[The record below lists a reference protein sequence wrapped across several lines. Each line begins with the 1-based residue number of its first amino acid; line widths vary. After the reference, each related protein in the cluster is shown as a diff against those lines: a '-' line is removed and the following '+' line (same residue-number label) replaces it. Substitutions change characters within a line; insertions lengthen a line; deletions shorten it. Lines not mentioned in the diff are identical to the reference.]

1 MRGLV
6 YLWVGKRV
14 SAKVK
19 QKLVRIQKNNRVTN
33 ALNGTKA
40 ALGKVIVPGNVSSKV
55 HVEFFLC
62 YLLLMF
68 PCCISTFYWL
78 LLFNY
83 LMLMEFDTAY
93 ISSQLLMLIE
103 FDVHKITVLI
113 KFAIAHGFAKL
124 TECIK
129 FYALTTGERS
139 VRALLALPRT
149 TMHSPSTAMS
159 KLKIT

>member
-1 MRGLV
+1 
-6 YLWVGKRV
+6 
-14 SAKVK
+14 
-19 QKLVRIQKNNRVTN
+19 
-33 ALNGTKA
+33 
-40 ALGKVIVPGNVSSKV
+40 
-55 HVEFFLC
+55 
-62 YLLLMF
+62 MF